1 MMKFLRISFSL
12 FSYQYA
18 NGMEELQ
25 REVPGL
31 FLDCRNVK
39 STLGYEDPLVH
50 RLGAELPPAA
60 CSADGAMPFFPAYSP
75 SALPASSSTSHAPSI
90 PAALALF
97 AARRDLHG
105 QRCLLQGCL
114 G

>member
-1 MMKFLRISFSL
+1 
-12 FSYQYA
+12 
-18 NGMEELQ
+18 MEGLQ

-31 FLDCRNVK
+31 FLDCGNVK
-39 STLGYEDPLVH
+39 STPGYEDPLVH

-75 SALPASSSTSHAPSI
+75 SALPASFSTSPAPSI

-105 QRCLLQGCL
+105 QRCLLQRCVG
-114 G
+114 